1 MTTPPATDYKYIE
14 LRPTRSGEVKPFI
27 AGTRISVELI
37 YVLRELRGMT
47 PDEIVAGYPH
57 LTLGQVHAAL
67 AYFYDHP
74 REIREAFKRSEE
86 FVEQM
91 KQKTGPGPLQSKL
104 TKPGTHGDSDSV
116 SS

>member
-1 MTTPPATDYKYIE
+1 MSTAPTTTEYKHIE
-14 LRPTRSGEVKPFI
+14 LRRTRSGEVKPYI

-47 PDEIVAGYPH
+47 PDEIVVGYPH

-67 AYFYDHP
+67 AYFFDHLQ
-74 REIREAFKRSEE
+74 EIRDALRRSEE

-91 KQKTGPGPLQSKL
+91 KQKTGPGPLQTKL
-104 TKPGTHGDSDSV
+104 ARLGKDGCA
-116 SS
+116 